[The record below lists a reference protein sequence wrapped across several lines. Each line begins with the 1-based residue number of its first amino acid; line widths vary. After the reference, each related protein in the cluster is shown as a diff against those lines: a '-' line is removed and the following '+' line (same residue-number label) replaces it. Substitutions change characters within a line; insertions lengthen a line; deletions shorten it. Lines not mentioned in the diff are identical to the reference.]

1 MAGIAK
7 DIGGGFSLG
16 ASTVVDE
23 LGLRVIL
30 ITAEPPVADAI
41 FVQVLAGIAKPLDD
55 RFVRDAVIEQMIDLV
70 AEDRRQASDFAV
82 AAGFGLAGLEL
93 QGQVVF

>member
-1 MAGIAK
+1 
-7 DIGGGFSLG
+7 
-16 ASTVVDE
+16 
-23 LGLRVIL
+23 
-30 ITAEPPVADAI
+30 
-41 FVQVLAGIAKPLDD
+41 
-55 RFVRDAVIEQMIDLV
+55 MIDLV